1 MSGIP
6 YLNIDILKTSHKE
19 AVEWERNS
27 RSHKLYQHFHMEWI
41 NYFSNILERFFM
53 QSVQRIESTPYLSYM
68 KIEGWNIFEFEK
80 VYKFIESKPNCSE
93 EWFKEHYPE
102 KYADIFT
109 VVDTEN
115 PETTSHKDTF
125 RLSSISGFYRNP
137 NTSKERKLELITR
150 YPSIERFFP
159 ESINHHIRTSPG
171 DMSIFP
177 NIEHFLDFF
186 IHSYQTEGISAIL
199 KIKRMKKYQP
209 FLAKIKKMNPYAIH
223 RQDVDLT
230 EKIEK
235 YNRIYIEVFY
245 EQDPLD
251 AIMNCIFSKYITIEM
266 IDEYFNDIM
275 KFYLDSRGN
284 IFLNPHVNMEIY
296 ERWYSQIQQI
306 QLVFPF
312 DKIHVPS
319 PIHYT
324 FDFLTKMNM
333 KDILIE
339 SLELNIERAHWI
351 CRQIQIH
358 FVKENIHTQPLQQK
372 ILEFL

>member
-68 KIEGWNIFEFEK
+68 KTEGWNIFEFEK

-137 NTSKERKLELITR
+137 NTSKERKLELMTR

-284 IFLNPHVNMEIY
+284 IFLNPHVNMEIC

-324 FDFLTKMNM
+324 FDFLTKMKM
-333 KDILIE
+333 KDIMVE
-339 SLELNIERAHWI
+339 SLELNIERVHWI

-358 FVKENIHTQPLQQK
+358 FVKENIHSQPLQQK